1 MKIHAVLLV
10 ILALVISVV
19 PFFTDC
25 SSQGRVL
32 TLQNGRTIPMKCH
45 WTGRAE
51 LAVALPLA
59 VVGALLALSK
69 RKETRRFLAI
79 AGVALGA
86 SAALLPLV
94 FIGVCSSAE
103 MTCKMIMEPVLILA
117 GVVVIAISA
126 LVLLQSRGP
135 EAVS

>member
-1 MKIHAVLLV
+1 MKINALLLV
-10 ILALVISVV
+10 LLALVISVV

-25 SSQGRVL
+25 SSQSRQL
-32 TLQNGRTIPMKCH
+32 TLQNGKTVPMKCH

-69 RKETRRFLAI
+69 RKETRRALAI
-79 AGVALGA
+79 VASALGLMA
-86 SAALLPLV
+86 ILLPLV

-103 MTCKMIMEPVLILA
+103 MLCNMIMQSVLVLCGVLA
-117 GVVVIAISA
+117 IAIGG
-126 LVLLQSRGP
+126 LTLLQSRGP
-135 EAVS
+135 EAVA

>member
-1 MKIHAVLLV
+1 MKLNAVLLV
-10 ILALVISVV
+10 LLALVISVV

-51 LAVALPLA
+51 LALAIPLA
-59 VVGALLALSK
+59 VVAVMLALSN
-69 RKETRRFLAI
+69 RKETRRALAI
-79 AGVALGA
+79 VGASLGVAVI
-86 SAALLPLV
+86 LLPLV

-103 MTCKMIMEPVLILA
+103 MACKMIMEPVLILA
-117 GVVVIAISA
+117 GVVAIAISGWTWF
-126 LVLLQSRGP
+126 QSRGP

>member
-1 MKIHAVLLV
+1 VKINALLLV
-10 ILALVISVV
+10 LLALVISIV

-79 AGVALGA
+79 VGAFLGL
-86 SAALLPLV
+86 AAILLPLA

-117 GVVVIAISA
+117 GIVVIAVSG
-126 LVLLQSRGP
+126 LVLFQSRGP

>member
-1 MKIHAVLLV
+1 MKINALLLV
-10 ILALVISVV
+10 LLALVISIV

-69 RKETRRFLAI
+69 RKETRQFLAI
-79 AGVALGA
+79 TGAVLGLM
-86 SAALLPLV
+86 AALLPLV
-94 FIGVCSSAE
+94 FIGVCSTAE

-117 GVVVIAISA
+117 GVVAIAVSGFTWF
-126 LVLLQSRGP
+126 QSRGP

>member
-1 MKIHAVLLV
+1 MKIHALLLV